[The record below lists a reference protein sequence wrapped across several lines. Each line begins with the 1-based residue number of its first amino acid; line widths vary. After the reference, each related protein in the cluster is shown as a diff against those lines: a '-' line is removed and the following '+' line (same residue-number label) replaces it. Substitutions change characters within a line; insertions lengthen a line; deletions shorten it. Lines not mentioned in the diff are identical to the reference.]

1 MSNSLWVE
9 KYRPDNLS
17 EYIGSES
24 FVDNVRD
31 YINQQDIPHL
41 LLYGKAGT
49 GKTTAAKL
57 LVKNIDCDYLYVN
70 ASDEN
75 SVDAIRFKIKAFAA
89 SAGFNDLKVVI
100 LDESDFLTPNA
111 QAALR
116 NLMETYSQTTRFILT
131 CNYVEKIIDPIQS
144 RCQVFHVTIPTKTAA
159 AKKVATIMMSENIN
173 YDLMD
178 VKEIVENCY
187 PDLRRVINTAQ
198 KCCIE
203 GRLQLDKTSLINIDF
218 KKQVLASICNNKS
231 VTEIRQIL
239 ADNATRDYSELFT
252 YLYENVE
259 KISTLNTGMLV
270 LSIAEY
276 QYKDSLVVDKE
287 INFAALLVSL
297 KELKK

>member
-9 KYRPDNLS
+9 KYRPSDLTD
-17 EYIGSES
+17 YIGSEG
-24 FVDNVRD
+24 FIKNVTD

-57 LVKNIDCDYLYVN
+57 LVKNIECDHLYVN

-89 SAGFNDLKVVI
+89 SAGFHDLKVII
-100 LDESDFLTPNA
+100 LDEADFLTPNA

-116 NLMETYSQTTRFILT
+116 NLMETYSSTTRFILT

-144 RCQVFHVTIPTKTAA
+144 RCQVFYITIPTKTVA
-159 AKKVATIMMSENIN
+159 AKKIAGIMTKENIS
-173 YDLMD
+173 YDPLD
-178 VKEIVENCY
+178 VKEIVDNSY

-198 KCCIE
+198 KCSIN
-203 GRLQLDKTSLINIDF
+203 GKLKLDKSSLINLDF
-218 KKQVLASICNNKS
+218 KKQVLECIEKDKS
-231 VTEIRQIL
+231 VTHIRQVL
-239 ADNATRDYSELFT
+239 ADNAVRDYSELYS

-259 KISTLNTGMLV
+259 SITTKNTGMLI

-276 QYKDSLVVDKE
+276 QYKDSMVVDKE
-287 INFAALLVSL
+287 INFAALLIAL
-297 KELKK
+297 KELK

>member
-1 MSNSLWVE
+1 M
-9 KYRPDNLS
+9 
-17 EYIGSES
+17 
-24 FVDNVRD
+24 
-31 YINQQDIPHL
+31 
-41 LLYGKAGT
+41 YGKAGT

-57 LVKNIDCDYLYVN
+57 LVKNIECDHLYVN

-144 RCQVFHVTIPTKTAA
+144 RCQVFHITIPTKTSA
-159 AKKVATIMMSENIN
+159 AKKVAAIMTSENIT
-173 YDLMD
+173 YDPID
-178 VKEIVENCY
+178 VKEIVDNSY

-198 KCCIE
+198 KCCID
-203 GRLQLDKTSLINIDF
+203 GRLQLDRTSLINLDF
-218 KKQVLASICNNKS
+218 KKQVLDCIK
-231 VTEIRQIL
+231 TDKTITQIRQIL
-239 ADNATRDYSELFT
+239 ADNATRDYSELYS

-259 KISTLNTGMLV
+259 SLTTKNAGVLI

-297 KELKK
+297 KELK

>member
-9 KYRPDNLS
+9 KYRPSDLTD
-17 EYIGSES
+17 YIGSEG
-24 FVDNVRD
+24 FIKNVTD

-57 LVKNIDCDYLYVN
+57 LVKNIECDHLYVN

-89 SAGFNDLKVVI
+89 SAGFHDLKVII
-100 LDESDFLTPNA
+100 LDEADFLTPNA

-116 NLMETYSQTTRFILT
+116 NLMETYSSTTRFILT

-144 RCQVFHVTIPTKTAA
+144 RCQVFYITIPTKTVA
-159 AKKVATIMMSENIN
+159 AKKIAGIMIKENIS
-173 YDLMD
+173 YDPLD
-178 VKEIVENCY
+178 VKEIVDNSY

-198 KCCIE
+198 KCSIN
-203 GRLQLDKTSLINIDF
+203 GKLQLDKSSLINLDF
-218 KKQVLASICNNKS
+218 KKQVLECIEKDKS
-231 VTEIRQIL
+231 VTHIRQVL
-239 ADNATRDYSELFT
+239 ADNAVRDYSELYS

-259 KISTLNTGMLV
+259 SITTKNTGMLI

-276 QYKDSLVVDKE
+276 QYKDSMVVDKE
-287 INFAALLVSL
+287 INFAALLIAL
-297 KELKK
+297 KELK